1 MGSTFKSVEENGH
14 PSKIYKTSPDNS
26 DYMMNHLD
34 TKEVMK
40 NKVGKWYKKKGE
52 GAYIVLDGK
61 QKHTKISFDYD
72 EKQKKD
78 KVRVVNE
85 ADADFVKN
93 VLPSGEKITDFQAI
107 DNSRN
112 HTSQQNQNSA
122 EKDDK
127 FKSNSDPN
135 VKSDEAKEKRHI
147 YRNSSTDPT
156 KSRVINSLIKHQN
169 ITIENDLKKYDAH
182 ENSPIAFQ
190 DTMKIEIK
198 YPSIIQA
205 IESAANKETAF
216 NSQSCLDCSS
226 RRSNT
231 QILSIDQIEIF
242 ARNNFALLMAWNFI
256 TILSLLLLYI

>member
-1 MGSTFKSVEENGH
+1 
-14 PSKIYKTSPDNS
+14 
-26 DYMMNHLD
+26 MMSHLD

-40 NKVGKWYKKKGE
+40 NKVGQWYKKKGE
-52 GAYIVLDGK
+52 GAYIVLDGQ
-61 QKHTKISFDYD
+61 QKHTKISFSYD
-72 EKQKKD
+72 ENQEND
-78 KVRVVNE
+78 RIPVFNE
-85 ADADFVKN
+85 ADATFVKN
-93 VLPSGEKITDFQAI
+93 VLPTGEKSTEFQAI
-107 DNSRN
+107 AKSRN
-112 HTSQQNQNSA
+112 PTFQQNQNSA
-122 EKDDK
+122 EKDENLK
-127 FKSNSDPN
+127 QNSDPN
-135 VKSDEAKEKRHI
+135 AKSDDAKVKRHI

-205 IESAANKETAF
+205 IESAAKKETAF